1 MWQTFVNLIDVILL
15 VDIWVLRSL
24 NINITFL
31 FCILMFII
39 LTIKMNFQSAKV
51 ALKGFIDVAQ
61 SDFFIFVLT
70 FLVDDSSIRQ
80 EVHNLIFLFM
90 IRL

>member
-1 MWQTFVNLIDVILL
+1 MNLIDIILL
-15 VDIWVLRSL
+15 VNIWVLRSL
-24 NINITFL
+24 TFL
-31 FCILMFII
+31 FCILVDRGIFII

-70 FLVDDSSIRQ
+70 FFVDDSSIRQ
-80 EVHNLIFLFM
+80 EVDNLIFLFM